1 MKKMLTKAGHQR
13 LVQEFEDLSKKER
26 PKVVK
31 GVADAAAEGDRS
43 ENAEYIY
50 GKKKLR
56 EIDKR
61 LSYLSGLLKD
71 TTIIDPASLTGA
83 AVQFGSTV
91 LIEDED
97 GGQKTWTIVGEG
109 EADVSAGTI
118 SYRAPVAK
126 ALLGKE
132 PGDFVTV
139 SRPAGDMEYEIVRVI
154 HQASDSKASQ

>member
-1 MKKMLTKAGHQR
+1 MKKMLTKGGHQR
-13 LVQEFEDLSKKER
+13 LVDEFDELSKKER

-71 TTIIDPASLTGA
+71 AIIVDPASLRGT

-91 LIEDED
+91 VIEDED
-97 GGQKTWTIVGEG
+97 GNQKQWTIVGEG
-109 EADVSAGTI
+109 EADVRSGSI
-118 SYRAPVAK
+118 SYRAPVAR

-139 SRPAGDMEYEIVRVI
+139 SRPAGEVDYEVVKVM
-154 HQASDSKASQ
+154 HLAVPVKVA